1 MILKRKKFERKS
13 MNKEVNYC
21 WEGFG
26 LSNLKLKSEERSM
39 YVTKIMVRVNRTTS
53 MPNSVLRYVVN
64 KEFNIYPSLI
74 SQMKVGDES

>member
-1 MILKRKKFERKS
+1 
-13 MNKEVNYC
+13 
-21 WEGFG
+21 
-26 LSNLKLKSEERSM
+26 M

-74 SQMKVGDES
+74 SQMKVGDENLTIYYYEVVRMLV